1 VAKTKS
7 GGKKAA
13 KRDGGSSSSQEL
25 VGAFYDWIAK
35 SRTEPDML
43 HSRGFEEYFHGVSE
57 ARYVIRKVFRIVDDQ
72 AKQAGLEPLEHQAL
86 IQIFGSPKP
95 LRVIEIA
102 ERLDIP
108 PAFASRLAIGLE
120 EKGLVTRSRSG
131 EDKRSTHVET
141 TDAAR
146 DILAAIDQVVGM
158 HVDYF
163 QRQLSEAER
172 ASALGIFAFYVGAS
186 RIEDFEQL
194 IEQVKASAAGR
205 SSD

>member
-1 VAKTKS
+1 MSKAKAKS
-7 GGKKAA
+7 KPK
-13 KRDGGSSSSQEL
+13 SSNEG
-25 VGAFYDWIAK
+25 VDAFYDWISK
-35 SRTEPDML
+35 QKDEPDML
-43 HSRGFEEYFHGVSE
+43 HSQGFEAYFHGVAE
-57 ARYVIRKVFRIVDDQ
+57 ARYVIRKVFRIVDEQ
-72 AKQAGLEPLEHQAL
+72 AKQAGLEPLEHQTL
-86 IQIFGSPKP
+86 IQVFGSPKP

-131 EDKRSTHVET
+131 EDRRSTHVEA

-146 DILAAIDQVVGM
+146 DVLAGIDQVVGM

-186 RIEDFEQL
+186 RVSDFEQL
-194 IEQVKASAAGR
+194 IDQIKGSAAGR